1 MTRIIDFYDEKSLT
15 LEQFYGEEMQTGVA
29 QKVHGLWAGMQPSE
43 CSLFVSRAYLPLF
56 EGFFVRLYT

>member
-29 QKVHGLWAGMQPSE
+29 QKVHGLWAGMQP
-43 CSLFVSRAYLPLF
+43 
-56 EGFFVRLYT
+56 